1 MAEPMT
7 DPEKENVEDDT
18 PVNDK
23 GEKQRIQ
30 KETQHEGNSE
40 KDVMKC
46 QDLKNQK
53 AKEDAVEEEE
63 SEEPDDTDDDEDD
76 EGEEDDDEEEEDSA
90 EDGDD
95 DGEEVMYPTTD
106 QVNSGQI
113 SFGGGWGEEGGGG
126 GGGGRGEE
134 EGGGKR
140 AGMGGG
146 GGHPYKGN
154 IEISFLPS
162 KELSSSHQGLTLP
175 CKKAK
180 SKLFTG
186 TITNP
191 STPESDQCQISPTA
205 SPEILHHAVWR
216 TWLFITYSDERWLY
230 CKVSLPHLYNFSLKS
245 WENVLVNISSLHQA
259 GYDSGTTANLA
270 VIRGNHLVVANVGD
284 SRCVL
289 CRNGIAI
296 DMSIDHKPDD
306 TIELQRI
313 EKAGGKVTSDGRIN
327 GGLNLSRALGTLKSS
342 FLLFHGNQGREITHL
357 FFCYR
362 LRMGIY
368 E

>member
-1 MAEPMT
+1 MMAEPMT

-46 QDLKNQK
+46 QDLNNQK

-76 EGEEDDDEEEEDSA
+76 EGEEEDDDEEEEDSA
-90 EDGDD
+90 EDGED

-113 SFGGGWGEEGGGG
+113 SFGGGWGEEGGGEESRYG
-126 GGGGRGEE
+126 GG
-134 EGGGKR
+134 
-140 AGMGGG
+140 GGG

-162 KELSSSHQGLTLP
+162 KELSSSHQSLTLP

-180 SKLFTG
+180 SKTF
-186 TITNP
+186 
-191 STPESDQCQISPTA
+191 
-205 SPEILHHAVWR
+205 H
-216 TWLFITYSDERWLY
+216 
-230 CKVSLPHLYNFSLKS
+230 
-245 WENVLVNISSLHQA
+245 
-259 GYDSGTTANLA
+259 
-270 VIRGNHLVVANVGD
+270 
-284 SRCVL
+284 
-289 CRNGIAI
+289 RNY
-296 DMSIDHKPDD
+296 H
-306 TIELQRI
+306 
-313 EKAGGKVTSDGRIN
+313 
-327 GGLNLSRALGTLKSS
+327 
-342 FLLFHGNQGREITHL
+342 
-357 FFCYR
+357 
-362 LRMGIY
+362 
-368 E
+368 